1 MLTGYQAN
9 DVTLAVA
16 EGDLVF
22 AAGVLYFT
30 QQQGGLLLGRSRVQV
45 DQTTPDARELLMADD
60 SPQAPDGGLLDRDW
74 PRFRV
79 YGLRTSGH
87 QPDARQL
94 RPATLRQR
102 LDQVHNRQ
110 RACGLLLLQGRQGCC
125 FAKRGIQAP
134 QIHDPGERHLISER
148 GKQMLEVFWP

>member
-79 YGLRTSGH
+79 HGLRTSGH

-94 RPATLRQR
+94 RPATCDSAWIRYTIAREPVACSCSRAARGAVSLNVESR
-102 LDQVHNRQ
+102 LHR
-110 RACGLLLLQGRQGCC
+110 
-125 FAKRGIQAP
+125 
-134 QIHDPGERHLISER
+134 
-148 GKQMLEVFWP
+148 